1 MRGKNMKLRIQ
12 KTHPSARVPEYMTE
26 GAAAFDLYAAT
37 VNGMEHVGDLVYP
50 GHPVVCDTGLAFEVP
65 DGYALRVASRSV
77 LAFRE
82 GVTAFP
88 GVIDSDYRGSVK
100 VLLTCAYLDDDAPPV
115 KINPGD
121 RIAQAMLVPLPRVEF
136 EVCEQLTL
144 TERGDGGFGST
155 GGAA

>member
-1 MRGKNMKLRIQ
+1 
-12 KTHPSARVPEYMTE
+12 MTS

-37 VNGMEHVGDLVYP
+37 VNGTQIIGDVVYP
-50 GHPVVCDTGLAFEVP
+50 GHPVICDTGLAFEVP
-65 DGYALRVASRSV
+65 DGYALHIASRSG

-100 VLLTCAYLDDDAPPV
+100 VLLTCAHQDDDAPPV
-115 KINPGD
+115 KIKPGD
-121 RIAQAMLVPLPRVEF
+121 RIAQGMLVPVPRCVFEF
-136 EVCEQLTL
+136 CEQLTL
-144 TERGDGGFGST
+144 TERGVDGFGST